1 MLGKNYLKTM
11 TQLATTA
18 FGLVAA
24 LAWNSAIT
32 TLFKK
37 IFGEASDIVSL
48 FVYAILVTVIVVLIT
63 AKLGKLAEKA
73 GLNDEEQNSK
83 KF

>member
-11 TQLATTA
+11 ISLATTA

-32 TLFKK
+32 ALFAK
-37 IFGEASDIVSL
+37 IFGEASGIISL
-48 FVYAILVTVIVVLIT
+48 FVYAILVTVLVVLIT

-73 GLNDEEQNSK
+73 GSEEE
-83 KF
+83 

>member
-1 MLGKNYLKTM
+1 MIGKNYLKTM
-11 TQLATTA
+11 ISLATTA

-32 TLFKK
+32 ALFAR
-37 IFGEASDIVSL
+37 IFGEASGIISL
-48 FVYAILVTVIVVLIT
+48 FVYAVVITLLVVTIT

-73 GLNDEEQNSK
+73 GLENKE
-83 KF
+83 